1 MMISIT
7 PIVVMASLSSMADI
21 RGANDA
27 SIQSIL
33 VHTGVYDPANGSPR
47 YKPWRE
53 AADVLEAVTCA
64 IEEEY
69 CSILCSCGW
78 HP

>member
-1 MMISIT
+1 MMVSIVL
-7 PIVVMASLSSMADI
+7 IVVMASLSSTADI

-27 SIQSIL
+27 SIRSIL
-33 VHTGVYDPANGSPR
+33 VHTGVYDPINGPPH

-53 AADVLEAVTCA
+53 AADVLEAVTCV